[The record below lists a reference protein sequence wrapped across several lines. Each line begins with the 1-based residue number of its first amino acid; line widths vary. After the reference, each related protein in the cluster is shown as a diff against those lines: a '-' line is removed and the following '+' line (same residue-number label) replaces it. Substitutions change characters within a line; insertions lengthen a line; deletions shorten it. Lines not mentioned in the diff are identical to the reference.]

1 MYANQPKKMLILNIL
16 DILKIHT
23 DESHTL
29 NLTDIINK
37 LESDYYMKADR
48 KAVKRNIDDLID
60 AGFNIEYKETPRKTT
75 NPATN
80 TAEDTTIRSDYYLE
94 HDFTDSELRLLVDS
108 LLFSTHLPYNQCRD
122 LVEKLER
129 LSSKYF
135 HTRIRHIH
143 TMPNLRPHNDQIF
156 LNVDLIDEAIENKKQ
171 IAFNYCKYHVDKKM
185 HKKLNEKGEET
196 KFIINPYQMVAKD
209 GNYYLICNREG
220 YPNLSNYRIDRIA
233 DMSIL
238 NNRATSFEKL
248 EVTEKNAL
256 SLSDYMKEHFYMFT
270 GKPVRACIQVSKD
283 YVSDVIDR
291 FGLDVN
297 FSEDNDETV
306 CVSVKADKLSIK
318 QFAKNY
324 APNVKIISPP
334 ELVEDMK
341 NEIEAM
347 RKLYQ

>member
-156 LNVDLIDEAIENKKQ
+156 LNVDLIDEAIENKMQ

-196 KFIINPYQMVAKD
+196 KYIINPYQMVAKD

-220 YPNLSNYRIDRIA
+220 YTNLSNYRIDRIA

-238 NNRATSFEKL
+238 NKSCLKKTLKGLLLMISLYFHHQASLAGSAWRSTFSEFLNSRYPRSSSRFPMVIACSR
-248 EVTEKNAL
+248 KNARFSCQVPLLNTLCGSRTAHDDQCTLPVL
-256 SLSDYMKEHFYMFT
+256 SVFLRRTAF
-270 GKPVRACIQVSKD
+270 Q
-283 YVSDVIDR
+283 
-291 FGLDVN
+291 
-297 FSEDNDETV
+297 
-306 CVSVKADKLSIK
+306 
-318 QFAKNY
+318 
-324 APNVKIISPP
+324 
-334 ELVEDMK
+334 
-341 NEIEAM
+341 
-347 RKLYQ
+347 